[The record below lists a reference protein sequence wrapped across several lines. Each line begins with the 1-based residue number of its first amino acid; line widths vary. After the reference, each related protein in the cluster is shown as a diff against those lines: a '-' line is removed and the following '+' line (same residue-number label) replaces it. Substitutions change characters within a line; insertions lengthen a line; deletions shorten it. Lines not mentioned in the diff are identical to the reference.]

1 MIRTGFCC
9 LFHSNPDKLIND
21 MRILYVEDNADLR
34 ETIGMLMEADGRSIT
49 SCATAE
55 QALELEAAG
64 SAFDVLVADVS
75 LPGMSGTDLARQLL
89 ADDPQRW
96 IVLCTGY
103 DLGPYP
109 ATWGPHVRTLLK
121 PFEIEELELLLET
134 VQKSLGGAQA

>member
-1 MIRTGFCC
+1 
-9 LFHSNPDKLIND
+9 

-55 QALELEAAG
+55 QALELDAAG
-64 SAFDVLVADVS
+64 APFDVLVADVS

-89 ADDPQRW
+89 AADPQRW
-96 IVLCTGY
+96 VVLCTGY

-109 ATWGPHVRTLLK
+109 TSWGPHVRTLLK
-121 PFEIEELELLLET
+121 PFEIEDMETLLQSVEQGL
-134 VQKSLGGAQA
+134 KAPSA